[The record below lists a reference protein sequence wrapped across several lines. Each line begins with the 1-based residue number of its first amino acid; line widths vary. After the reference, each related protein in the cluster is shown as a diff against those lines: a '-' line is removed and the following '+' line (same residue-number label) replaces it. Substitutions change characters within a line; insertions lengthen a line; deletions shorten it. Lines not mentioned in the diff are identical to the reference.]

1 MATIKN
7 YLNSQELAVRI
18 MKYPDSGSFVCITQ
32 HSGSMHFQIDI
43 TENEARYFA
52 HALLK
57 LADELA
63 KEKE

>member
-1 MATIKN
+1 
-7 YLNSQELAVRI
+7 

>member
-7 YLNSQELAVRI
+7 YLNSQELVVKI
-18 MKYPDSGSFVCITQ
+18 NNYKDSGSFVCISQ
-32 HSGSMHFQIDI
+32 NAGSMSFQLDI

-63 KEKE
+63 KETE

>member
-7 YLNSQELAVRI
+7 YLNSQDLVVKI
-18 MKYPDSGSFVCITQ
+18 MKYKESGSLVCITQ

>member
-7 YLNSQELAVRI
+7 YLNSQELVVKI
-18 MKYPDSGSFVCITQ
+18 NNYKDSGSFVCISQ
-32 HSGSMHFQIDI
+32 NSGSMSFQMDI